1 MLRLGRR
8 ADKFG
13 WPVEFKEF
21 KSVLGVGKGVLFGET
36 LKYVGW
42 IIFVNARITRTTE
55 DTIIKIPTPKKT
67 YPVVFV
73 FIKPS

>member
-21 KSVLGVGKGVLFGET
+21 KSVVGVEKGVLFGET

-55 DTIIKIPTPKKT
+55 NTIIKIPLPKKA
-67 YPVVFV
+67 YPVVLLS
-73 FIKPS
+73 IKP

>member
-1 MLRLGRR
+1 MLRLGIR

-21 KSVLGVGKGVLFGET
+21 KSILGVGEGMLFGET

-55 DTIIKIPTPKKT
+55 NTIIKTPMLKKT
-67 YPVVFV
+67 YPVFLVS
-73 FIKPS
+73 IKQ

>member
-21 KSVLGVGKGVLFGET
+21 KSILGVGEGILFGKT

-42 IIFVNARITRTTE
+42 IMFVKARITKTTE
-55 DTIIKIPTPKKT
+55 NTIIKIPIPKKI

-73 FIKPS
+73 FIKQ